1 MNTLRSAPHDPDRVA
16 FPWRAFV
23 LTCIITS
30 LWVNASEVFRYF
42 VFVMPMMRSALSA
55 AVPGVAPMDLPV
67 FLVWSAW
74 DTVLV
79 LMSVL
84 FYWLYAQQ
92 FGATLKSVLVAG
104 TLNWLFFF
112 VLFWVGVMNMGLA
125 QVSLLAIALPL
136 AWLECVVACWV
147 AQKCLLRFSAARPR
161 GAGGSG

>member
-1 MNTLRSAPHDPDRVA
+1 MSTLSAPQDTARSA

-23 LTCIITS
+23 LTCVVTS

-79 LMSVL
+79 LVSVL

-92 FGATLKSVLVAG
+92 FGANPKSVLVAG
-104 TLNWLFFF
+104 TLNWLFLF
-112 VLFWVGVMNMGLA
+112 VLLWVGVMNMGLA

-147 AQKCLLRFSAARPR
+147 AQACFRRFSAVGPR
-161 GAGGSG
+161 AASGLG

>member
-1 MNTLRSAPHDPDRVA
+1 MNTLRAQQDIARGA

-23 LTCIITS
+23 LTCLATS
-30 LWVNASEVFRYF
+30 LWVNASEIFRYF
-42 VFVMPMMRSALSA
+42 VFVKPMMRSALA
-55 AVPGVAPMDLPV
+55 TVPGVAPMDLPV

-92 FGATLKSVLVAG
+92 FGASLKSALVAG

-112 VLFWVGVMNMGLA
+112 VLFWIGLMNMGLA
-125 QVSLLAIALPL
+125 RISLVAIALPL
-136 AWLECVVACWV
+136 AWLECVIACWV
-147 AQKCLLRFSAARPR
+147 AQKCMQRFSSAAPQRT
-161 GAGGSG
+161 GGLG

>member
-1 MNTLRSAPHDPDRVA
+1 MNTARTHHDPVRMA

-30 LWVNASEVFRYF
+30 LWVNASEIFRYF
-42 VFVMPMMRSALSA
+42 VFVMPMMRSALST

-67 FLVWSAW
+67 FLIWSAW

-79 LMSVL
+79 LISVL

-92 FGATLKSVLVAG
+92 FGANLKSVLVAG
-104 TLNWLFFF
+104 TLNWLFLF
-112 VLFWVGVMNMGLA
+112 VLLWVGVMNMGLA

-147 AQKCLLRFSAARPR
+147 AQKCFVHLSATGPQRADSL
-161 GAGGSG
+161 G